1 MLVFLFFWNI
11 VPLLWVL
18 GLSFYNYSV
27 LRGGTPRFLGLFNYE
42 MVFQDPYMWER
53 FRTTFSFVLIAVSLE
68 VIIGFALGFLFNQR
82 IKGKSIMLPIIFAPM
97 MIAPVAAGVFF
108 RFIYDPNWGA
118 LNYFINLL
126 FGTRI
131 EFLENPS
138 LAMWAVAM
146 VDVWMWSPFMTLMC
160 LAGLQAVP
168 KHLIEATQIDRVPW
182 TMRFRNVVLPH
193 IKPVLV
199 LAILLRTIDAF
210 KTFDTIFVMT
220 GGGPGTATEVLPMT
234 LYRTAFLYFQ
244 TGTASSYAVIVLFM
258 AVAFTSV
265 YLLASKR
272 EG

>member
-1 MLVFLFFWNI
+1 
-11 VPLLWVL
+11 
-18 GLSFYNYSV
+18 
-27 LRGGTPRFLGLFNYE
+27 
-42 MVFQDPYMWER
+42 MWEGSVPFFFRVDCSQSRSDHR
-53 FRTTFSFVLIAVSLE
+53 FCLRLSVQPK
-68 VIIGFALGFLFNQR
+68 NQR
-82 IKGKSIMLPIIFAPM
+82 QHHAHHLCPHDV
-97 MIAPVAAGVFF
+97 APVAAGVFF
-108 RFIYDPNWGA
+108 RFVYDQLGSTQ
-118 LNYFINLL
+118 L
-126 FGTRI
+126 FHKSCGTRI
-131 EFLENPS
+131 SFWRS
-138 LAMWAVAM
+138 FAVMWAVQW
-146 VDVWMWSPFMTLMC
+146 WMCGCGAVHDPVC